1 MINASFIGRKF
12 NFNFAHVNA
21 KMPTNSEGTN
31 TLKHELHAQIH
42 KELKTPSF
50 KVMQVLT
57 NNVALAHAGEKN
69 MAKYGIQE
77 HLSY

>member
-1 MINASFIGRKF
+1 MQKCPINAKG
-12 NFNFAHVNA
+12 AD
-21 KMPTNSEGTN
+21 

-50 KVMQVLT
+50 KLMQVLT

>member
-1 MINASFIGRKF
+1 
-12 NFNFAHVNA
+12 
-21 KMPTNSEGTN
+21 MPTNSEGTN

-69 MAKYGIQE
+69 MARHKNMCF
-77 HLSY
+77 HLRLVRQVFLYTILRK